1 MRYPKRALV
10 VALIAAGIP
19 AIPATSVASRHVCSK
34 TFTLRM
40 FRRALYVT
48 YGGSRL
54 PHKGA
59 YERLWRYARCQ
70 RWPSSESRARAV
82 WGREVAA
89 WARRRD
95 PPATPQDTILAS
107 WYTDGGATASG
118 LHYTYGFASCGATQQ
133 LCVSWGTRV
142 EFFYHG
148 RSVIAQADDHGPY
161 AGSRGVDLNQN
172 TASALGFDGVDV
184 VGYRIL

>member
-1 MRYPKRALV
+1 MRYLKRALV
-10 VALIAAGIP
+10 VALIGVGSSAILVAP
-19 AIPATSVASRHVCSK
+19 AASRHICSK
-34 TFTLRM
+34 KFTLPM
-40 FRRALYVT
+40 FKRALHVT
-48 YGGSRL
+48 YAGVRT
-54 PHKGA
+54 PRRGA
-59 YERLWRYARCQ
+59 YGRLWRYARCQ
-70 RWPSSESRARAV
+70 RWPSSEARARAV
-82 WGREVAA
+82 WGREIIA
-89 WARRRD
+89 WGQRRA
-95 PPATPQDTILAS
+95 PAPTDTILAS

-118 LHYTYGFASCGATQQ
+118 LHYTYGFASCGQMQQ
-133 LCVSWGTRV
+133 LCVPWGTRV